1 MRRTETVATIPTLSS
16 LVRIDVAAQSHTGH
30 RRANNEDHF
39 LVTRLSRTLQT
50 LITSLPSGDVPL
62 LTEEVNYVLI
72 VADGIFGFLKFFEP
86 FHTWFHTQI
95 ATSGLPPFCIP
106 VGIAG
111 ELSIGLSL
119 LLASSF
125 RQRINKLFTPIVALA
140 SAGLIVNM
148 AVAIYVH
155 LQAGVPA
162 DVLPLGI
169 KPPFIPLVFVLLAG
183 LNLFQLFR
191 PMRMFPQGSATR

>member
-1 MRRTETVATIPTLSS
+1 MRNTPENMVLKYNSRFLGTVI
-16 LVRIDVAAQSHTGH
+16 
-30 RRANNEDHF
+30 F
-39 LVTRLSRTLQT
+39 M
-50 LITSLPSGDVPL
+50 
-62 LTEEVNYVLI
+62 
-72 VADGIFGFLKFFEP
+72 FGFLKFFEP
-86 FHTWFHTQI
+86 FHTWFHIQI
-95 ATSGLPPFCIP
+95 ATSGLPPLSVP
-106 VGIAG
+106 LGITA
-111 ELSIGLSL
+111 EMSIGLSL

-125 RQRINKLFTPIVALA
+125 RRRIRSLLTPIVALA

-155 LQAGVPA
+155 LQADVPA

-191 PMRMFPQGSATR
+191 TNENVPSGIRHEAERSAH